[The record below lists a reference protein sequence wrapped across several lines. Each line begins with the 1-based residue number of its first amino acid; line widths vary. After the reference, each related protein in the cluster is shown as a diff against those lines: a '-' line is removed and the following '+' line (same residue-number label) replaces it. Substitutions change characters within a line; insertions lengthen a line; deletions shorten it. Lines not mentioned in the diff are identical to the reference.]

1 MSEYGESSYRRFLR
15 GDRAALEELVRTY
28 SDELV
33 RFAYGYVRSAAAAED
48 VAADVF
54 ATVFLKAKSLRQ
66 EQQLRAYLF
75 KMTRNRAV
83 DYLRRHRRE
92 VPLEDV
98 ENVLCTPGP
107 EEEQFRRERDEILY
121 RCMQLLP
128 DGYREVLELIWLRGF
143 SPESVARILGKTA
156 KQVYNLHTRAKIALK
171 SILEKEGITREDF

>member
-15 GDRAALEELVRTY
+15 GEASALEELVRTY

-33 RFAYGYVRSAAAAED
+33 RFAYGYVRCAAAAED

-54 ATVFLKAKSLRQ
+54 ATVFMKAKPLRD

-98 ENVLCTPGP
+98 ENVLSTPGP
-107 EEEQFRRERDEILY
+107 EEEQFRREREEALY
-121 RCMQLLP
+121 RSMQLLP
-128 DGYREVLELIWLRGF
+128 DSYREVLELIWLRGF
-143 SPESVARILGKTA
+143 SAEQTARILGKTA
-156 KQVYNLHTRAKIALK
+156 KQVYNLHARAKIALK
-171 SILEKEGITREDF
+171 AILEKEGITREDI